1 MPKYVLKEGAL
12 IEPQKGV
19 WKEWAIH
26 VAETKWELFY
36 PAKLSSRE
44 RERQWFR
51 PRKGEESYTESGKV
65 VQHPLPDFTYFF
77 VVRTS
82 F

>member
-44 RERQWFR
+44 REA
-51 PRKGEESYTESGKV
+51 V
-65 VQHPLPDFTYFF
+65 VQTEERGGELH
-77 VVRTS
+77 
-82 F
+82 